1 MNIESLN
8 HHSRSFLHTLCVDI
22 PERCVGSKGNRQAM
36 RFVDDQLSSLGWQTG
51 VQTFDAMDWQE
62 EGALVFGGGV
72 EMDLLVSPYSLG
84 CDTEAELIPVSTV
97 DELEN
102 ADMTDRIVL
111 LHGDIASEQL
121 MPKNFSFYNPDSH
134 QRIISCLE
142 AGRPDALICAT
153 SRNAA
158 LAGGVY
164 PFPLIE
170 DGDFDIP
177 SVYTTDEQGYLLLP
191 LAGQRVHLVSRSR
204 RIPATGGNVI
214 ARYGTPAD
222 ERVVISAHIDAK
234 KGTPGALD
242 NATGV
247 VILLLLGHLLAKSE
261 CERFIELVA
270 LNGEDYYAA
279 PGQMLYIHENR
290 DRFHEI
296 LFNIN
301 VDGVGYKKGA
311 TAFSFYNMPDRLEHQ
326 ARTALSA
333 FPTLIEGTSW
343 PQGDHS
349 IFLQQ
354 GRPAMALS
362 SDWLIRHMD
371 SQEITHTPKDAP
383 DSVDCALVSECA
395 LALATFL
402 VS

>member
-1 MNIESLN
+1 
-8 HHSRSFLHTLCVDI
+8 VDI
-22 PERCVGSKGNRQAM
+22 PERCVGSEGNRQAM
-36 RFVDDQLSSLGWQTG
+36 RFVDEQLSALGWQTA
-51 VQTFDAMDWQE
+51 VQTFDAMDWRE
-62 EGALVFGGGV
+62 EGARVSGGGV

-84 CDTEAELIPVSTV
+84 CDAEAVLLAVSTV
-97 DELEN
+97 DELEQ
-102 ADMTDRIVL
+102 ADMAGKVVL

-121 MPKNFSFYNPDSH
+121 MPKNFSFYNPESH
-134 QRIISCLE
+134 QRIIAGLE

-153 SRNAA
+153 RRNAA

-170 DGDFDIP
+170 DGDFHIP
-177 SVYTTDEQGYLLLP
+177 SVYTTEEQGHRLLA
-191 LAGQRVHLVSRSR
+191 LAGQQVHLVSSSR
-204 RIPATGGNVI
+204 RLPGTGGNVI

-222 ERVVISAHIDAK
+222 ERIVITAHIDAK
-234 KGTPGALD
+234 KGTPGAID

-247 VILLLLGHLLAKSE
+247 VILLLLGRLLAESE
-261 CERFIELVA
+261 CDRFVELVA
-270 LNGEDYYAA
+270 LNGEDYYSA
-279 PGQMLYIHENR
+279 PGQMLYIRENR

-296 LFNIN
+296 RFNIN
-301 VDGVGYKKGA
+301 LDGVGYKEGP
-311 TAFSFYNMPDRLEHQ
+311 TAFSFYTMPDRLEHQ

-349 IFLQQ
+349 IFLQH

-362 SDWLIRHMD
+362 SHWLIEHME
-371 SQEITHTPKDAP
+371 SQEITHTPKDHP
-383 DSVDCALVSECA
+383 DIVDCGRVSECA